1 MTGVMERLATAVNAH
16 DVRAVTACFTPD
28 AELEVLSTGLSWTGQ
43 DQIAQVVDYLM
54 ATCQG
59 LAWRPRNRWLD
70 ADGATEEGVWAATC
84 VSQSAEA
91 GLLPA
96 TVPVELPARVL
107 VEHDGTSISRLRV
120 STDLTGLRLA
130 LGLPVSANAA
140 ALDTSQ
146 YRTRTR
152 QSQLR
157 VHQRPTETPAGPPP
171 VAVAPDQAPGRTRPR
186 RRPRA
191 VLPRWLTAS
200 LAAVT
205 TAAVGGGVIYLAARG
220 APPAGNG
227 PGPVGIS
234 TLATTPTRPSPT
246 TSRPKPTSSPTATSG
261 VTQRGRNLDLSTDV
275 LFDQNRA
282 DLTPGAQAA
291 LNQVVKLLRQNHVTG
306 RVEVIGYTDD
316 DGSKAYNLDLS
327 RRRAKAVVTA
337 LTNRKETGS
346 LTFRSRG
353 VGEDDPV
360 GDNKTETGR
369 AKNRRVTIVLPDP

>member
-1 MTGVMERLATAVNAH
+1 MTGVMERLATAVNTH

-43 DQIAQVVDYLM
+43 DQIAHVVDYLM

-70 ADGATEEGVWAATC
+70 AGGATEEGVWAATC
-84 VSQSAEA
+84 VSRSAEA

-96 TVPVELPARVL
+96 AVPVELPARVL
-107 VEHDGTSISRLRV
+107 VEHDGTSISRLRL

-146 YRTRTR
+146 YRTRTS
-152 QSQLR
+152 QSQLK
-157 VHQRPTETPAGPPP
+157 VHQRPTETPAEPAP
-171 VAVAPDQAPGRTRPR
+171 VIAAEPAHGRARPR

-191 VLPRWLTAS
+191 ILPRWLAAG

-220 APPAGNG
+220 APPGGAGS
-227 PGPVGIS
+227 GPVGIS
-234 TLATTPTRPSPT
+234 TLATTPSRPSPS

-282 DLTPGAQAA
+282 DLTPRAQAA
-291 LNQVVKLLRQNHVTG
+291 LNQVIKLLQQNDVTG

-316 DGSKAYNLDLS
+316 DGSKAYNMDLS
-327 RRRAKAVVTA
+327 RRRAQAVVTA
-337 LTNRKETGS
+337 LRNRKETGS

-360 GDNKTETGR
+360 GDNTTESGR